1 MWSLILLVDAMM
13 CFILSF
19 GDCLGLMNMKVSHFA
34 MITLIAVIS
43 MSKIGESNRKGK
55 R

>member
-13 CFILSF
+13 CFVLSL
-19 GDCLGLMNMKVSHFA
+19 GDYMGLMNMKVSHFA
-34 MITLIAVIS
+34 MIVLIALIG
-43 MSKIGESNRKGK
+43 MSKVGESNRKGK